1 MNNREIHLDLLR
13 KLEANPEYTQ
23 RELSKEMGV
32 SLGKVNYCMKKLIGK
47 GWIKLKSFSNN
58 PSKAGYVYLLTP
70 KGIEEKARLTILFL
84 KIKIEEYEMLKDE
97 ISILKQDTE
106 KLKSE

>member
-1 MNNREIHLDLLR
+1 
-13 KLEANPEYTQ
+13 
-23 RELSKEMGV
+23 
-32 SLGKVNYCMKKLIGK
+32 MKKLIGK

-58 PSKAGYVYLLTP
+58 PNKVGYTYLLTP

-84 KIKIEEYEMLKDE
+84 KIKIEEYEMLKEE

-106 KLKSE
+106 KLKSEWK